1 MCLSLYLN
9 WRNEL
14 QITWRK
20 LNENMASLTE
30 DEIMGMLEYERTHER
45 RVKMLLRLHQR
56 ANSLRVARERI
67 ELLKE
72 GLRP

>member
-1 MCLSLYLN
+1 M
-9 WRNEL
+9 

-30 DEIMGMLEYERTHER
+30 EEIMAMLEYERTHER

>member
-1 MCLSLYLN
+1 
-9 WRNEL
+9 
-14 QITWRK
+14 
-20 LNENMASLTE
+20 
-30 DEIMGMLEYERTHER
+30 
-45 RVKMLLRLHQR
+45 LHQR

>member
-1 MCLSLYLN
+1 MK
-9 WRNEL
+9 
-14 QITWRK
+14 ITWRR
-20 LNENMASLTE
+20 LNEYMATFSE
-30 DEIMGMLEYERTHER
+30 EEIMAMLEYERTHDR

>member
-1 MCLSLYLN
+1 M
-9 WRNEL
+9 

-30 DEIMGMLEYERTHER
+30 DEIVAMLEYERTHER

-72 GLRP
+72 GVRP

>member
-1 MCLSLYLN
+1 MK
-9 WRNEL
+9 
-14 QITWRK
+14 ITWRK
-20 LNENMASLTE
+20 LNETMSSLTE
-30 DEIMGMLEYERTHER
+30 EEIMEMLEYERTHER

>member
-1 MCLSLYLN
+1 M
-9 WRNEL
+9 

-20 LNENMASLTE
+20 LNEYMATYTE
-30 DEIMGMLEYERTHER
+30 DEIMAMLEYERTHER

-56 ANSLRVARERI
+56 VNSLRVARERI

-72 GLRP
+72 GVRP

>member
-1 MCLSLYLN
+1 ML
-9 WRNEL
+9 
-14 QITWRK
+14 ITWRR
-20 LNENMASLTE
+20 LNEYMATYTE
-30 DEIMGMLEYERTHER
+30 EEIMDMLEYERTHER

-72 GLRP
+72 AVRP

>member
-1 MCLSLYLN
+1 M
-9 WRNEL
+9 
-14 QITWRK
+14 QITWRR
-20 LNENMASLTE
+20 LNEYMATFTE
-30 DEIMGMLEYERTHER
+30 DEIMAMLEYERTHER

>member
-1 MCLSLYLN
+1 M
-9 WRNEL
+9 

-30 DEIMGMLEYERTHER
+30 DEIMAMLEYERTHDR

-72 GLRP
+72 GVRP

>member
-1 MCLSLYLN
+1 M
-9 WRNEL
+9 

-20 LNENMASLTE
+20 LNERMATLSE
-30 DEIMGMLEYERTHER
+30 DEVMEMLEYERTHDR

-56 ANSLRVARERI
+56 GNSLRVARERI

-72 GLRP
+72 GVRP

>member
-1 MCLSLYLN
+1 MK
-9 WRNEL
+9 
-14 QITWRK
+14 ITWRR
-20 LNENMASLTE
+20 LNEDMATFSE
-30 DEIMGMLEYERTHER
+30 EEIMAMLEYERTHER

>member
-1 MCLSLYLN
+1 ML
-9 WRNEL
+9 
-14 QITWRK
+14 ITWRR
-20 LNENMASLTE
+20 LNEYMATFSE
-30 DEIMGMLEYERTHER
+30 EEIMAILEYERTHER

-72 GLRP
+72 GVRP

>member
-1 MCLSLYLN
+1 ML
-9 WRNEL
+9 
-14 QITWRK
+14 ITWRR
-20 LNENMASLTE
+20 LNEYMATYTE
-30 DEIMGMLEYERTHER
+30 EEIMAMLEYERTHDK

-72 GLRP
+72 AVRP